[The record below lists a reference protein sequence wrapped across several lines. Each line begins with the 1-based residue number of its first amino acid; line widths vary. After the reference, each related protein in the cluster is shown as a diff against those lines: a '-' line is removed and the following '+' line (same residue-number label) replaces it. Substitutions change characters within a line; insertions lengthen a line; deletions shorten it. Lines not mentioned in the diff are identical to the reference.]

1 MSGAEPLKAVPV
13 AVPPKGGWADPR
25 PIGYVRQPVG
35 TSGTAAGTSGGGWP
49 GFGYTTALTAAI
61 VAVIDVLNVIT
72 RQHDEPQWGL
82 AGPIVWEATSW
93 VALMAFVWIP
103 WIGYRLAPPFARPRW
118 RMLVVHP
125 VGALLFGICHV
136 TTFVL
141 LRKLVYWAAGGN
153 YDFGA
158 VVPNFLYEFSK
169 DWMGYAMLV
178 CGFALFARL
187 MRPATGA
194 QAQGEAMFAIKDGA
208 RILRVP
214 VREILAVSSAG
225 NYVEFVL
232 RDGRRP
238 LMRSALSQIETEF
251 TPRGFVRVHRSWL
264 VNRAALTGLRPDG
277 SGDYTVEI
285 GELTVPLSR
294 RFPEALASLKST

>member
-1 MSGAEPLKAVPV
+1 MSGLEPVQSASTSSPEKAGRGEV
-13 AVPPKGGWADPR
+13 R
-25 PIGYVRQPVG
+25 RIGDVWQWLG
-35 TSGTAAGTSGGGWP
+35 TSGPAAGTSGAGWRV
-49 GFGYTTALTAAI
+49 FGYTTALTAAI
-61 VAVIDVLNVIT
+61 VSIIDVLNVIT

-103 WIGYRLAPPFARPRW
+103 WIGYRLAPPFERPRW

-125 VGALLFGICHV
+125 AGALLFGICHV
-136 TTFVL
+136 ATFVL
-141 LRKLVYWAAGGN
+141 LRKLIYWAAGAN

-169 DWMGYAMLV
+169 DWMGYAMQV

-187 MRPATGA
+187 MRPVAVALSSSEAT
-194 QAQGEAMFAIKDGA
+194 FTIKDGT

-238 LMRSALSQIETEF
+238 LMRSPLSQIETEF

-294 RFPEALASLKST
+294 RFPDALASLKSS

>member
-1 MSGAEPLKAVPV
+1 VF
-13 AVPPKGGWADPR
+13 W
-25 PIGYVRQPVG
+25 
-35 TSGTAAGTSGGGWP
+35 TA
-49 GFGYTTALTAAI
+49 TALTAAV
-61 VAVIDVLNVIT
+61 VAIIDVLNVIT

-93 VALMAFVWIP
+93 IALMAFVWIP
-103 WIGYRLAPPFARPRW
+103 WIGYRLAPPFERPRW
-118 RMLVVHP
+118 RVLAVHP
-125 VGALLFGICHV
+125 VGALIFGICHV

-141 LRKLVYWAAGGN
+141 LRKLIYWAAGAN

-158 VVPNFLYEFSK
+158 VLPNFLYEFSK
-169 DWMGYAMLV
+169 DWMGYAMQV
-178 CGFALFARL
+178 CGFATLTRL
-187 MRPATGA
+187 LPSAAPAPS
-194 QAQGEAMFAIKDGA
+194 EATFAIKDGA
-208 RILRVP
+208 RIVRVP

-251 TPRGFVRVHRSWL
+251 APRGFVRVHRSWL

-294 RFPEALASLKST
+294 RFPEALASLKSA